1 MVLKIKIVAP
11 NKVVFDDQVDEV
23 VLPSVSGQ
31 LGILTNHAPLI
42 TGLGNGVMRVRKQG
56 TFIPI
61 AVLTGVAEVDNNEVS
76 VVARAAELGSGI
88 DVNRARAALA
98 RAEQTLATSQNKTEL
113 LQAQTA
119 LERANARLRAAGAL

>member
-1 MVLKIKIVAP
+1 MALQIKIVAP

-42 TGLGNGVMRVRKQG
+42 TGLSNGVMRVRKQG

-76 VVARAAELGSGI
+76 VVAMAAELGSGI
-88 DVNRARAALA
+88 DVDRARAALA

>member
-61 AVLTGVAEVDNNEVS
+61 AVLTGWPKS
-76 VVARAAELGSGI
+76 
-88 DVNRARAALA
+88 
-98 RAEQTLATSQNKTEL
+98 TTTK
-113 LQAQTA
+113 
-119 LERANARLRAAGAL
+119 

>member
-76 VVARAAELGSGI
+76 VVAMAAELGSGI

-98 RAEQTLATSQNKTEL
+98 RAEQTLATSQNKTDL